1 MVDEQ
6 LIPANASKLTETL
19 PTLVTNDLVMS

>member
-1 MVDEQ
+1 MADEQ

-19 PTLVTNDLVMS
+19 PTFVINVLVMS